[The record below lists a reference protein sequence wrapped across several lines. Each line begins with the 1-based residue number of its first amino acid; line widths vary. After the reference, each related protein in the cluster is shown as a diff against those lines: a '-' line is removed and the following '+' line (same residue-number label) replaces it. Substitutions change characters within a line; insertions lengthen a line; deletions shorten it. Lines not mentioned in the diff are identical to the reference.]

1 MSIRAFIYFL
11 NSPFISQ
18 GPSAGC
24 DKRAIH
30 EHRTNLTGEQRKGLY
45 FYFYIFIFFACLVP
59 EFFVTEPSGAAEAA
73 ERPLERVLARFPL
86 MEAVT
91 RFTRSGVF
99 DVDRKERAALCLL
112 AEGWRS

>member
-1 MSIRAFIYFL
+1 MSVRAFIYFL

-18 GPSAGC
+18 GPSVAC

-30 EHRTNLTGEQRKGLY
+30 EHRTDPTGEQRKC
-45 FYFYIFIFFACLVP
+45 FYFYIFIFFACLAP
-59 EFFVTEPSGAAEAA
+59 GFFVAKPTGGAQPAK
-73 ERPLERVLARFPL
+73 RPLELLLARFPL

-91 RFTRSGVF
+91 RWTLSKVF

-112 AEGWRS
+112 AEGWMS